1 MVKSKLSPQSGS
13 HSSLEAVEPHPL
25 KTIIKSFS

>member
-13 HSSLEAVEPHPL
+13 HSSLEAHQL
-25 KTIIKSFS
+25 KPIHEKGP